1 MRSKRRDPLD
11 VLLEYIA
18 TVSTADTCRVSLR
31 DDVIYWTVQRAPS
44 CDMALVHDDDLAR
57 ILKVGEGTVSNAGY
71 LGVLSLI
78 PSCS

>member
-31 DDVIYWTVQRAPS
+31 DDVIYWTMQRAPG

-57 ILKVGEGTVSNAGY
+57 ILKVGEGTVSTTGY
-71 LGVLSLI
+71 LGVLLLI